1 MPLAILAATYIWVS
15 PSSLPLR
22 FNRPNAVIVSM
33 ETVEGEIQKTF
44 EKDGSVAVTLAGLI
58 AEGFFAMGIVN
69 RVIIL
74 D

>member
-1 MPLAILAATYIWVS
+1 
-15 PSSLPLR
+15 
-22 FNRPNAVIVSM
+22 M